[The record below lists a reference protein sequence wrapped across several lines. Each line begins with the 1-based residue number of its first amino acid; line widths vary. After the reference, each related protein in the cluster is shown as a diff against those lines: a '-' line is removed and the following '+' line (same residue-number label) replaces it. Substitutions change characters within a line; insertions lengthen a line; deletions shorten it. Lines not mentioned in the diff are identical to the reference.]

1 MAISKSAGY
10 DNLPSGNLLLIL
22 TMQERLIITEIP
34 LTLLKNQQLA

>member
-22 TMQERLIITEIP
+22 IMQERLKISETQ
-34 LTLLKNQQLA
+34 LTLLKSQQLQ